1 MRQHERIALDTDEA
15 RQARRFGLMLAS
27 VLVAFGLWRN
37 WHGNPGLYYWLAGGA
52 AFCLLALAWVSALLP
67 LRRAWLALG
76 DVLHD
81 VVNPLLMAILYALAV
96 VPTGLLMRLMGKDSL
111 RLKLDGNAA
120 SYWVHRDASPLSR
133 SSMKDQF

>member
-15 RQARRFGLMLAS
+15 MQARRFGLLLAA

-37 WHGNPGLYYWLAGGA
+37 WHGHPGLNYWLAGGA
-52 AFCLLALAWVSALLP
+52 TFCLLALAWASALRP

-81 VVNPLLMAILYALAV
+81 VVNPLLMAILFALAV
-96 VPTGLLMRLMGKDSL
+96 VPTGLLMRLMGKDPL
-111 RLKLDGNAA
+111 RLRFDRNAA
-120 SYWVHRDASPLSR
+120 SYWVHRDSSPLSR